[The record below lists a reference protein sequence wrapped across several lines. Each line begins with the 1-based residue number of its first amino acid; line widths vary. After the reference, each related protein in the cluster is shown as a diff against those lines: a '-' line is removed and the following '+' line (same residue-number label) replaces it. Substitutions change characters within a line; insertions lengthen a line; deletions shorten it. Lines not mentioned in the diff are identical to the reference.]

1 MINWVVCRGNSG
13 YLVNNGLRERRKT
26 AFDKDAIGQVKNIQG
41 EEYEVWLI
49 GCNQTFLVP
58 SNEVEYIDITQTGD
72 RFNYKICNVC
82 HCLKPIANFDKNQNN
97 KRGVVRRPSCT
108 KCRSDIDKRAPK
120 SSQAKEMEKLKP
132 QLGEPFSCPICKKR
146 SIAYVT
152 AKIVADHE
160 HHTGNI
166 RDYIC
171 DSCNTGLGRFKN
183 GQNYLMN
190 AVEYIRDR
198 DVLGH

>member
-108 KCRSDIDKRAPK
+108 QDKAIIGGLSSKVLIIVDTTAQPVKEIQRIDMKERIRGLQ
-120 SSQAKEMEKLKP
+120 QAKDGSIWVIEDGKHADLIQLVKP
-132 QLGEPFSCPICKKR
+132 
-146 SIAYVT
+146 
-152 AKIVADHE
+152 
-160 HHTGNI
+160 
-166 RDYIC
+166 
-171 DSCNTGLGRFKN
+171 
-183 GQNYLMN
+183 
-190 AVEYIRDR
+190 
-198 DVLGH
+198 